1 MSRATAPSSVGSVP
15 SPGAAS
21 PSALSLLGRD
31 SPEKKVMKGF
41 GEENKALVILF
52 CSVFSFLLLGESP
65 IEANPKS
72 LQISASVRAS
82 RFGDSPTL
90 EKLQAVRNLVI
101 SYKTPIINK

>member
-21 PSALSLLGRD
+21 PPAVSQPGRD
-31 SPEKKVMKGF
+31 CPEKKVMKGF

-52 CSVFSFLLLGESP
+52 CLVFSFLLPGESS

-82 RFGDSPTL
+82 RSRDFPKARL
-90 EKLQAVRNLVI
+90 L
-101 SYKTPIINK
+101 